1 MEIQD
6 NKKALLEGAEGDE
19 KKEVDNRLRP
29 TKRPPKIKKKPITD
43 IMRIVPKPNNDETFQ
58 IYNLIRMGY
67 NEDEIRSMHNDWED
81 KKFSTIMKQ
90 ARAIQ
95 QKAVL
100 DYDAAKA
107 DVLDKLWHNY
117 QLAQEIGDIK
127 DSTIILQAISKI
139 LGLTRDVNFE
149 GSQFVTV
156 WAK

>member
-1 MEIQD
+1 MDIQD
-6 NKKALLEGAEGDE
+6 NKKAPLGGAQDDKG
-19 KKEVDNRLRP
+19 KGRNNIPTP
-29 TKRPPKIKKKPITD
+29 TKKTPKIKKKPISALTK
-43 IMRIVPKPNNDETFQ
+43 IPPKPNNDETFQ
-58 IYNLIRMGY
+58 VYNLLRMGY
-67 NEDEIRSMHNDWED
+67 NESEIRSMHNDWED

-127 DSTIILQAISKI
+127 DSTVILQAISKI